1 MVPLTGCSW
10 VFVEAPPP
18 QHERMNYFDCTSGRG
33 APILD
38 TIFAAGNAVSAIAL
52 AAAGG
57 DSSTQSG
64 LMPANQNGAR
74 YAAIAIDGVAA
85 LVFLL
90 SAQSGFDH
98 TKECREAKLELANRS
113 LRPNEPALPT
123 AAPVAAPPPPKVDI
137 EAEVGKPCQAVPGM
151 PGAFKCLGGLVC
163 REGHC
168 EKDATPTAGQ

>member
-1 MVPLTGCSW
+1 MSCRWVVLCLMVPLTGCSW

-74 YAAIAIDGVAA
+74 YAAIAIDGGAA
-85 LVFLL
+85 TGAAVGSAGSFGRRERLASSSFASRHSLV
-90 SAQSGFDH
+90 
-98 TKECREAKLELANRS
+98 
-113 LRPNEPALPT
+113 
-123 AAPVAAPPPPKVDI
+123 
-137 EAEVGKPCQAVPGM
+137 
-151 PGAFKCLGGLVC
+151 
-163 REGHC
+163 
-168 EKDATPTAGQ
+168 